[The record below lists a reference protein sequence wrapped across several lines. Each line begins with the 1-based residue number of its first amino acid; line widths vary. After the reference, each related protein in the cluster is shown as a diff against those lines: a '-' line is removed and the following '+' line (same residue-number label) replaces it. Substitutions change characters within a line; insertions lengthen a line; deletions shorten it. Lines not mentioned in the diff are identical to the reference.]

1 MLKQAANLNGLPC
14 IQAAGKRFAEG
25 CFSVFD
31 SSIFGIFLH
40 PKAFEFVFCC
50 CSRKGA
56 NQHQFVLLKQYKTN
70 YDLISSFND
79 IKYTKKVVGIMYQ
92 NIFDTHSHYT
102 DAAFDAD
109 REQVLASLPEKGV
122 SHAMLA
128 ACNLEDSSAC
138 IQLAQQHADLLYA
151 SVGIHPEA
159 EGTQPADYLQQLAE
173 LAAADCVKAI
183 GEIGMDYHYEGYRKE
198 AQMRLFQEQ
207 VDLAKQLHLPVI
219 VHIRD
224 ATEDAMRVLKD
235 QRPAGVVHCFSGS
248 AETAKEVI
256 RLGMYIGFTGVLT
269 FKNAKKAI
277 RALQEVPEDRLV
289 LETDCPYMA
298 PVPFRG
304 SRCDSSMIY
313 LMAEKVA
320 ECRQTDAQTVLHQ
333 TAANA
338 AALYQLTNLQ
348 QTANFG

>member
-1 MLKQAANLNGLPC
+1 
-14 IQAAGKRFAEG
+14 
-25 CFSVFD
+25 
-31 SSIFGIFLH
+31 
-40 PKAFEFVFCC
+40 
-50 CSRKGA
+50 
-56 NQHQFVLLKQYKTN
+56 
-70 YDLISSFND
+70 
-79 IKYTKKVVGIMYQ
+79 MYQ

-269 FKNAKKAI
+269 FKNA
-277 RALQEVPEDRLV
+277 
-289 LETDCPYMA
+289 M
-298 PVPFRG
+298 
-304 SRCDSSMIY
+304 S
-313 LMAEKVA
+313 
-320 ECRQTDAQTVLHQ
+320 
-333 TAANA
+333 
-338 AALYQLTNLQ
+338 
-348 QTANFG
+348 

>member
-1 MLKQAANLNGLPC
+1 
-14 IQAAGKRFAEG
+14 
-25 CFSVFD
+25 
-31 SSIFGIFLH
+31 
-40 PKAFEFVFCC
+40 
-50 CSRKGA
+50 
-56 NQHQFVLLKQYKTN
+56 
-70 YDLISSFND
+70 
-79 IKYTKKVVGIMYQ
+79 MYQ

-235 QRPAGVVHCFSGS
+235 QRPAGVVALIRMAH
-248 AETAKEVI
+248 
-256 RLGMYIGFTGVLT
+256 RLGYELVVRECIEPSGEDL
-269 FKNAKKAI
+269 NAGI
-277 RALQEVPEDRLV
+277 ESDE
-289 LETDCPYMA
+289 
-298 PVPFRG
+298 
-304 SRCDSSMIY
+304 
-313 LMAEKVA
+313 EKRKRFIDDKVK
-320 ECRQTDAQTVLHQ
+320 EIL
-333 TAANA
+333 
-338 AALYQLTNLQ
+338 
-348 QTANFG
+348 GGK

>member
-1 MLKQAANLNGLPC
+1 
-14 IQAAGKRFAEG
+14 
-25 CFSVFD
+25 
-31 SSIFGIFLH
+31 
-40 PKAFEFVFCC
+40 
-50 CSRKGA
+50 
-56 NQHQFVLLKQYKTN
+56 
-70 YDLISSFND
+70 
-79 IKYTKKVVGIMYQ
+79 MYQ

-151 SVGIHPEA
+151 SIGIHPEA

-219 VHIRD
+219 VHVRD